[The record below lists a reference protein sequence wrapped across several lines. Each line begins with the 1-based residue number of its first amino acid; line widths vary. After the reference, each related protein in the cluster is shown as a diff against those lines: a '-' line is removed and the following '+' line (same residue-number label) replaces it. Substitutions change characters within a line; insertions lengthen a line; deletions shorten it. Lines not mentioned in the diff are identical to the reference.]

1 MRRAARSLAVV
12 ALLAAAATTVPD
24 TTGATTATAAPA
36 ASAETRTAAEVGA
49 SAFTPDD
56 HCLGQCHDVLPPG
69 QNGNATL
76 TEILAHRALGTRP
89 AHSADQLGRYDSLVS
104 GYGGLTNE
112 QLGTFFNDASFGV
125 PADQVESTIK
135 PRADVTIVRDKAIG
149 MPHIYGTTRSGTEFG
164 AGYAAAQDRLWL
176 MDLFRHLGRGRL
188 SGFAGG
194 AEGNRALEQSFYNQ
208 IPYTEADLQAQIDQ
222 VAAQGPRGAQAFQD
236 VKDYI
241 AGINAYITASV
252 NSRTFPG
259 EYVLTG
265 HADAITNWNDIT
277 PFQPTDLV
285 AIAAVVGGLFGAG
298 GGGEV
303 QNALVKLAAQNKYG
317 AAAGDQ
323 VWRSF
328 REQNDPEAVLTL
340 HDGQRFPYGTTP
352 TSPQGVALPDGGVV
366 TPEPMVFDQTSTGA
380 STVDTP
386 ADLKPLEGLF
396 ADGVLPR
403 DLLTKKHGMSNALVV
418 SGAHTDTGNPV
429 AVWGPQTGYFAPQL
443 LMLQELNGP
452 GLRSRGVSFAGVS
465 MYVQLGRGVDY
476 SWSATSA
483 GQDITDTYAVELCEP
498 SGAPAT
504 ATSAHYRYHGQCL
517 PMERLERRNSWKPSV
532 ADPTPAGSY
541 ALVMHRTKYG
551 LVQSRAKVDGKFVAY
566 TSLRSTYLH
575 EVDSIIGF
583 QEFNDPD
590 AIKSAADFQR
600 AAEHVGYAFN
610 WFYVDSRDTAYFNS
624 GANPVR
630 KATVDPHL
638 PVKAE
643 AAYEWEGWNADRNTA
658 AYTPF
663 AQHPNSVNQDYYI
676 SWNNKQSLDY
686 SASGYGMGSVHRGDL
701 LDDRVR
707 ALIARGKVTRTS
719 LTQAMA
725 EAGVADL
732 RAEQVL
738 PDLLRVIDTAP
749 VADPALAATVTRLR
763 EWNRAGSLRKETSRG
778 SKTYAHADAIRLL
791 DAWWPRLVEA
801 QFKPGLGD
809 ALYGQLTRAVQIDEP
824 PSDTHGAAPHK
835 GSSFQNGWWSYVDK
849 DLRAVLGDRVDG
861 ALGARYCGNG
871 NVAAC
876 RQVLLDA
883 LTAAAATPATTVYP
897 GDDSCAAGDQWCA
910 DTIIH
915 RAMGGITHD
924 KVHWQNRP
932 TYQQVVQFPS
942 RRGTSLANLATGA
955 TATASS
961 HERGWY
967 SSPPSNA
974 VDGKADTR
982 WASDWSDQQW
992 VQVDLGAT
1000 RTVGRVVLSWEA
1012 AYAKAYRIELSVDGS
1027 TWRTAYTTAAG
1038 DGGRDLASFPPDAA
1052 RFVRMTGI
1060 QRATGYGYSIYEL
1073 EVYVQ

>member
-12 ALLAAAATTVPD
+12 TLLTAAVLTVP
-24 TTGATTATAAPA
+24 TTAQAQV
-36 ASAETRTAAEVGA
+36 ET

-76 TEILAHRALGTRP
+76 AEILAHQALGTRP
-89 AHSADQLGRYDSLVS
+89 AHSADQLGRYDSLVA

-176 MDLFRHLGRGRL
+176 MDLFRHLGRGQL

-194 AEGNRALEQSFYNQ
+194 AEGNRVLEQSFYNQ

-222 VAAQGPRGAQAFQD
+222 VASQGPRGAQAFQD

-252 NSRTFPG
+252 SSRTFPG

-265 HADAITNWNDIT
+265 HADAITNWNDIK

-303 QNALVKLAAQNKYG
+303 QNALVKLAAQNRYG
-317 AAAGDQ
+317 AVVGEQ

-352 TSPQGVALPDGGVV
+352 ASPQGVALPDGGVV
-366 TPEPMVFDQTSTGA
+366 TPEPMVHDRTSTGQ
-380 STVDTP
+380 STVDVP
-386 ADLKPLEGLF
+386 ANLKAVEGLF

-403 DLLTKKHGMSNALVV
+403 DLLSRKQGMSNALVV
-418 SGAHTDTGNPV
+418 SGAHTDTGNPI

-443 LMLQELNGP
+443 LMLQELHGP
-452 GLRSRGVSFAGVS
+452 GLRARGVSFAGVS
-465 MYVQLGRGVDY
+465 MYVQLGRGLDY
-476 SWSATSA
+476 AWSATSA

-498 SGAPAT
+498 TGAPP
-504 ATSAHYRYHGQCL
+504 SASSLHYRYHGQCL
-517 PMERLERRNSWKPSV
+517 PMERLERKNSWKPTV

-541 ALVMHRTKYG
+541 TLVMHRTKYG

-590 AIKSAADFQR
+590 AIRSAADFQR
-600 AAEHVGYAFN
+600 AAEHIGYAFN

-630 KATVDPHL
+630 KASVDPHL

-643 AAYEWEGWNADRNTA
+643 PAYEWEGWNADRNTA
-658 AYTPF
+658 TYTPF
-663 AQHPNSVNQDYYI
+663 AQHPNSINQDYYI
-676 SWNNKQSLDY
+676 SWNNKQALDY
-686 SASGYGMGSVHRGDL
+686 SASGYGNGSVHRGDL

-707 ALIARGKVTRTS
+707 ALIARGPVTRAS
-719 LTQAMA
+719 LTRAMA

-738 PDLLRVIDTAP
+738 PDLLRVIDTAA
-749 VADPALAATVTRLR
+749 VTDPAVASAVAKLR
-763 EWNRAGSLRKETSRG
+763 DWQRSGSLRKETSRG
-778 SKTYAHADAIRLL
+778 SKAYGHAEAIRVL
-791 DAWWPRLVEA
+791 DAWWPMLVEA

-809 ALYGQLTRAVQIDEP
+809 GLYAQLTRALQVGEP
-824 PSDTHGAAPHK
+824 PSDAHGTAPHK
-835 GSSFQNGWWSYVDK
+835 GSSFQYGWWSYVDK

-861 ALGARYCGNG
+861 PLGARYCGG
-871 NVAAC
+871 GSLAAC
-876 RQVLLDA
+876 RQVLLDS
-883 LTAAAATPATTVYP
+883 LRAAAAKPATSVYP
-897 GDDSCAAGDQWCA
+897 GDASCAAGDQWCA
-910 DTIIH
+910 DTIVH
-915 RAMGGITHD
+915 RSMGGITHD
-924 KVHWQNRP
+924 KVNWQNRP

-942 RRGTSLANLATGA
+942 RRGTNLANLAAGA
-955 TATASS
+955 TASASS
-961 HERGWY
+961 HERGWFP
-967 SSPPSNA
+967 SPPSNA
-974 VDGKADTR
+974 VDGKPDTR
-982 WASDWSDQQW
+982 WASDWSDPQW
-992 VQVDLGAT
+992 LQVDLGST

-1012 AYAKAYRIELSVDGS
+1012 AYARAYRIELSTDGS
-1027 TWRTAYTTAAG
+1027 TWRTVYTTSVG
-1038 DGGRDLASFPPDAA
+1038 DGGRDLASFTPGAA

-1060 QRATGYGYSIYEL
+1060 QRGTGYGYSIYEL
-1073 EVYVQ
+1073 EVYVT

>member
-1 MRRAARSLAVV
+1 MRRATRSFAVV
-12 ALLAAAATTVPD
+12 ALL
-24 TTGATTATAAPA
+24 TATALTVPTT
-36 ASAETRTAAEVGA
+36 SQAEVRTT
-49 SAFTPDD
+49 AFTPDD

-76 TEILAHRALGTRP
+76 AEILSHQAFGTRP

-104 GYGGLTNE
+104 GYSGLTNE

-176 MDLFRHLGRGRL
+176 MDLFRHLGRGQL

-194 AEGNRALEQSFYNQ
+194 AEGNRVLEQSFYNQ

-222 VAAQGPRGAQAFQD
+222 VASQGPRGAQALQD

-241 AGINAYITASV
+241 AGINAYLTESV
-252 NSRTFPG
+252 NGRYFPG

-265 HADAITNWNDIT
+265 HADSVTNWNDIK

-303 QNALVKLAAQNKYG
+303 QNALVKLAAQNRYG
-317 AAAGDQ
+317 AAVGDQ

-328 REQNDPEAVLTL
+328 REQNDPESVLTL
-340 HDGQRFPYGTTP
+340 HNGQRFPYGTTP
-352 TSPQGVALPDGGVV
+352 ANPQGVALPDGGVV
-366 TPEPMVFDQTSTGA
+366 TPEPMVYDQTSA
-380 STVDTP
+380 AQSTVDVP
-386 ADLKPLEGLF
+386 ADLKAAEGLF

-403 DLLTKKHGMSNALVV
+403 DLLNKKQGMSNALAV
-418 SGAHTDTGNPV
+418 SGAHTDTGNPI

-452 GLRSRGVSFAGVS
+452 GLRARGVSFAGVS

-498 SGAPAT
+498 DNGTPT
-504 ATSAHYRYHGQCL
+504 ASSLHYRYHGQCL
-517 PMERLERRNSWKPSV
+517 PMERLERKNAWKPTV

-541 ALVMHRTKYG
+541 TLVMYRTKYG
-551 LVQSRAKVDGKFVAY
+551 LVQSRAKVGGKFVAY

-575 EVDSIIGF
+575 EVDSIVGF

-600 AAEHVGYAFN
+600 AAEDVGYAFN

-658 AYTPF
+658 TYTPF
-663 AQHPNSVNQDYYI
+663 AQHPNSINQDYYI
-676 SWNNKQSLDY
+676 SWNNKQALDY
-686 SASGYGMGSVHRGDL
+686 SASGYGNGSVHRGDL

-707 ALIARGKVTRTS
+707 ALIARGPVTRAS
-719 LTQAMA
+719 LTRAMA

-738 PDLLRVIDTAP
+738 PDLLRVIDTAA
-749 VADPALAATVTRLR
+749 VTDPTLAAAVGKLR
-763 EWNRAGSLRKETSRG
+763 EWQRSGSLRKETSRG
-778 SKTYAHADAIRLL
+778 SKAYGHAEAIRLL
-791 DAWWPRLVEA
+791 DAWWPLLVEA

-809 ALYGQLTRAVQIDEP
+809 GLYGQLTRALQVDEA

-835 GSSFQNGWWSYVDK
+835 GSSFQYGWWSYVDK

-861 ALGARYCGNG
+861 ALGARYCGG
-871 NVAAC
+871 GAVAAC
-876 RQVLLDA
+876 RQVLLDS
-883 LTAAAATPATTVYP
+883 LRAAAAKPATAVYP

-915 RAMGGITHD
+915 RAMGGINQD
-924 KVHWQNRP
+924 KVNWQNRP

-942 RRGTSLANLATGA
+942 RRGANVANLAAGT

-961 HERGWY
+961 HETGWY
-967 SSPPSNA
+967 NSPPSNA
-974 VDGKADTR
+974 VDGKPDTR

-992 VQVDLGAT
+992 VQVDLGAA

-1012 AYAKAYRIELSVDGS
+1012 SYAKGYRIELSSDGS
-1027 TWRTAYTTAAG
+1027 TWRTVYTTSAG
-1038 DGGRDLASFPPDAA
+1038 DGGRDVASFPPGTA

-1060 QRATGYGYSIYEL
+1060 QRATEYGYSVYEL
-1073 EVYVQ
+1073 EVYVT

>member
-12 ALLAAAATTVPD
+12 ALLAAAALTVP
-24 TTGATTATAAPA
+24 AT
-36 ASAETRTAAEVGA
+36 SQAEVRTT
-49 SAFTPDD
+49 AFTPDD

-76 TEILAHRALGTRP
+76 AEILAHRALGTRP
-89 AHSADQLGRYDSLVS
+89 AHSADQLGRYDSLAS

-112 QLGTFFNDASFGV
+112 QLGAFFNDASFGV
-125 PADQVESTIK
+125 AANQVESTIK
-135 PRADVTIVRDKAIG
+135 PRADVTIVRDKALGI
-149 MPHIYGTTRSGTEFG
+149 PHIYGTTRSGTEFG

-176 MDLFRHLGRGRL
+176 MDLFRHLGRGQL

-194 AEGNRALEQSFYNQ
+194 AEGNRVLEQSFYNQ

-222 VAAQGPRGAQAFQD
+222 VATRGPRGAQALQD

-241 AGINAYITASV
+241 AGINAYITTSV
-252 NSRTFPG
+252 NNRTFPG

-265 HADAITNWNDIT
+265 HADAITNWNDIK

-317 AAAGDQ
+317 ATAGEQ

-340 HDGQRFPYGTTP
+340 HDGQSFPYGTTP
-352 TSPQGVALPDGGVV
+352 AAPQGVALPDGGVV
-366 TPEPMVFDQTSTGA
+366 TPEPMVHDQTSAPG

-386 ADLKPLEGLF
+386 ANLKALEGLF
-396 ADGVLPR
+396 ADGVLPP
-403 DLLTKKHGMSNALVV
+403 DLLTRKQGMSNALVV
-418 SGAHTDTGNPV
+418 SGPHTDTGNPI

-443 LMLQELNGP
+443 LMLQELHGP
-452 GLRSRGVSFAGVS
+452 GLRARGVSFAGVS

-483 GQDITDTYAVELCEP
+483 GQDITDTYAVELCDP
-498 SGAPAT
+498 SGGAPT
-504 ATSAHYRYHGQCL
+504 ADSLHYRYHGQCL
-517 PMERLERRNSWKPSV
+517 PMERLERKNSWKLTV

-541 ALVMHRTKYG
+541 TLVMHRTKYG
-551 LVQSRAKVDGKFVAY
+551 LVQSRAEVGGKFVAY

-590 AIKSAADFQR
+590 AIRSAADFQR
-600 AAEHVGYAFN
+600 AAEHIGYAFN

-643 AAYEWEGWNADRNTA
+643 PAYEWEGWDADRNTA

-663 AQHPNSVNQDYYI
+663 AQHPNSINQDYYV
-676 SWNNKQSLDY
+676 SWNNKQARDF

-707 ALIARGKVTRTS
+707 ALVARGGVDRAALTR
-719 LTQAMA
+719 AMA

-738 PDLLRVIDTAP
+738 PDLLRVIDTAA
-749 VADPALAATVTRLR
+749 VTDPALASAVGKLR
-763 EWNRAGSLRKETSRG
+763 DWQRSGSLRKETSRG
-778 SKTYAHADAIRLL
+778 SKTYAHADAVRVL

-809 ALYGQLTRAVQIDEP
+809 ALYGQLTRAIQVDEP
-824 PSDTHGAAPHK
+824 PSDAHGSAPHK
-835 GSSFQNGWWSYVDK
+835 GSSFQHGWWSYVDK

-861 ALGARYCGNG
+861 PLGARYCGG
-871 NVAAC
+871 GDVAAC
-876 RQVLLDA
+876 RQVLLDS
-883 LTAAAATPATTVYP
+883 LRAAAATPATQVYP
-897 GDDSCAAGDQWCA
+897 GDASCAAGDQWCA

-915 RAMGGITHD
+915 RSMGGITHD
-924 KVHWQNRP
+924 KVNWQNRP

-942 RRGTSLANLATGA
+942 RRGTSLANLAAGA

-961 HERGWY
+961 YERGWY
-967 SSPPSNA
+967 HSPPSHV
-974 VDGKADTR
+974 VDGRPDTR
-982 WASDWSDQQW
+982 WASDWSDPQW
-992 VQVDLGAT
+992 VQVDLGTT
-1000 RTVGRVVLSWEA
+1000 RTVGRIVLSWEA
-1012 AYAKAYRIELSVDGS
+1012 AYATAYRIELSTDGAA
-1027 TWRTAYTTAAG
+1027 WRTVYTTSAS
-1038 DGGRDLASFPPDAA
+1038 DGGQDLASFRPDAA

-1060 QRATGYGYSIYEL
+1060 QRATVYGYSIHEL
-1073 EVYVQ
+1073 EVYVT

>member
-1 MRRAARSLAVV
+1 MRRAARSLAVA
-12 ALLAAAATTVPD
+12 ALLAAAAVT
-24 TTGATTATAAPA
+24 APA
-36 ASAETRTAAEVGA
+36 ASHAETAPVRTT
-49 SAFTPDD
+49 AFAPDD
-56 HCLGQCHDVLPPG
+56 YCLGQCRDVLPPG

-76 TEILAHRALGTRP
+76 TDILAHKAFGTRP
-89 AHSADQLGRYDSLVS
+89 AHSADQLGRYDSLAS
-104 GYGGLTNE
+104 GYGGLTND
-112 QLGTFFNDASFGV
+112 QLGAFFNDASFGV
-125 PADQVESTIK
+125 PADQVESTIR
-135 PRADVTIVRDKAIG
+135 PRSDVTIVRDKALG
-149 MPHIYGTTRSGTEFG
+149 VPHIYGTTRSGTEFG

-176 MDLFRHLGRGRL
+176 MDLFRHLGRGQL

-222 VAAQGPRGAQAFQD
+222 VATQGPRGAQALQD

-241 AGINAYITASV
+241 AGINAYLTTSV
-252 NSRTFPG
+252 NNRTFPG

-265 HADAITNWNDIT
+265 HADAITNWNDIA

-317 AAAGDQ
+317 ATVGDQ

-340 HDGQRFPYGTTP
+340 HDGRRFPYATTP
-352 TSPQGVALPDGGVV
+352 SSPQGVALPDGGVV
-366 TPEPMVFDQTSTGA
+366 TPEPIVHDQTA
-380 STVDTP
+380 APQSTVDVP
-386 ADLKPLEGLF
+386 AELRPLRGLF

-418 SGAHTDTGNPV
+418 SGAHTDTGNPI

-452 GLRSRGVSFAGVS
+452 GLRARGVSFAGVS

-483 GQDITDTYAVELCEP
+483 GQDITDTYAVELCET
-498 SGAPAT
+498 SGAAPT
-504 ATSAHYRYHGQCL
+504 ANSTGYRFRGQCL
-517 PMERLERRNSWKPSV
+517 PMERLERKNSWKPTV

-541 ALVMHRTKYG
+541 ALVVHRTKYG

-566 TSLRSTYLH
+566 TSLRSTYRH
-575 EVDSIIGF
+575 EVDSILGF

-590 AIKSAADFQR
+590 AIRSAADFQR
-600 AAEHVGYAFN
+600 AAERVGYAFN

-643 AAYEWEGWNADRNTA
+643 TAYEWEGWDPDRNTA
-658 AYTPF
+658 TYTPF

-707 ALIARGKVTRTS
+707 ALIGRGKVTRAS

-725 EAGVADL
+725 EAGLADL

-738 PDLLRVIDTAP
+738 PDLLRVIDTAA
-749 VADPALAATVTRLR
+749 VTDPALAATVTRLR
-763 EWNRAGSLRKETSRG
+763 DWQRSGSLRKETSRG
-778 SKTYAHADAIRLL
+778 SRTYAHADAIRVL

-809 ALYGQLTRAVQIDEP
+809 PLYAALTGALQVDEA

-849 DLRAVLGDRVDG
+849 DLRAVLGDQVAG
-861 ALGARYCGNG
+861 PLQNRYCGNG
-871 NVAAC
+871 DVTAC
-876 RQVLLDA
+876 RQVVLNSLA
-883 LTAAAATPATTVYP
+883 AAAATPATTVYP
-897 GDDSCAAGDQWCA
+897 GDSSCAAGDQWCA

-915 RAMGGITHD
+915 RAMGGITQD
-924 KVHWQNRP
+924 KIGWQNRP

-942 RRGTSLANLATGA
+942 RRGTAVANLAAGA

-961 HERGWY
+961 HERGWFG
-967 SSPPSNA
+967 SPPGNA
-974 VDGKADTR
+974 VDGRPDTR
-982 WASDWSDQQW
+982 WASDWSDGQW
-992 VQVDLGAT
+992 LRVDLGST
-1000 RTVGRVVLSWEA
+1000 RPVGRVVVSWEA
-1012 AYAKAYRIELSVDGS
+1012 AYAKAYRIELSVDGL
-1027 TWRTAYTTAAG
+1027 TWKTVYTTSAG
-1038 DGGRDLASFPPDAA
+1038 DGGQDLASFPPDAA

-1060 QRATGYGYSIYEL
+1060 QRATGYGYSVYEL
-1073 EVYVQ
+1073 EVYGT

>member
-12 ALLAAAATTVPD
+12 ALLATAAITVP
-24 TTGATTATAAPA
+24 ATAPAPAAAAPA
-36 ASAETRTAAEVGA
+36 EVRTT
-49 SAFTPDD
+49 AFTPDD

-76 TEILAHRALGTRP
+76 AEILAHRALGTRP

-112 QLGTFFNDASFGV
+112 QLGAFFNDASFGV

-135 PRADVTIVRDKAIG
+135 PRADVTIVRDKTLG

-176 MDLFRHLGRGRL
+176 MDLFRHLGRGQL

-194 AEGNRALEQSFYNQ
+194 AEGNRVLEQSFYNQ

-222 VAAQGPRGAQAFQD
+222 VATQGPRGAQALQD

-241 AGINAYITASV
+241 AGINAYLATAVS
-252 NSRTFPG
+252 NRTFPG

-265 HADAITNWNDIT
+265 HADAITNWNDIK
-277 PFQPTDLV
+277 PFQSTDLV

-317 AAAGDQ
+317 ATLGDQ

-340 HDGQRFPYGTTP
+340 HDGRRFPYGTTP
-352 TSPQGVALPDGGVV
+352 AAPQGVALPDNGAV
-366 TPEPMVFDQTSTGA
+366 TPEPMVHDQTSTA
-380 STVDTP
+380 HSTVDTP
-386 ADLKPLEGLF
+386 SDLKPLEGLF
-396 ADGVLPR
+396 ADGVLPP
-403 DLLTKKHGMSNALVV
+403 DLLTRKQGMSNALAV
-418 SGAHTDTGNPV
+418 SGRHTDTGNPI

-443 LMLQELNGP
+443 LMLQELHGP
-452 GLRSRGVSFAGVS
+452 GLRARGVSFAGVS

-498 SGAPAT
+498 SGGTPT
-504 ATSAHYRYHGQCL
+504 ANSLHYRYHGQCL
-517 PMERLERRNSWKPSV
+517 PMERLERKNSWKPTV

-551 LVQSRAKVDGKFVAY
+551 LVQSRAKVGGKFVAY

-610 WFYVDSRDTAYFNS
+610 WFYADSRDTAYFNS

-643 AAYEWEGWNADRNTA
+643 PAYEWEGWNADRNTA
-658 AYTPF
+658 TYTPF
-663 AQHPNSVNQDYYI
+663 AQHPNSINQDYYV
-676 SWNNKQSLDY
+676 SWNNKQALDY

-707 ALIARGKVTRTS
+707 ALIARSKVTRSS

-738 PDLLRVIDTAP
+738 PDLLRVLDTTP
-749 VADPALAATVTRLR
+749 VTDPALAAAVTKLR
-763 EWNRAGSLRKETSRG
+763 DWQRSGSLRKETSRG

-809 ALYGQLTRAVQIDEP
+809 ALYGQLTRAVQVDEP
-824 PSDTHGAAPHK
+824 PSDAHGAAPHK
-835 GSSFQNGWWSYVDK
+835 GSSFQYGWWSYVDK

-871 NVAAC
+871 NLVSC
-876 RQVLLDA
+876 RQALLDTLA
-883 LTAAAATPATTVYP
+883 TAAATPPSTVYP

-910 DTIIH
+910 DTIVH

-942 RRGTSLANLATGA
+942 RRGTDLTNLAAGA

-967 SSPPSNA
+967 SSPPSHV
-974 VDGKADTR
+974 VDGKPDTR

-1012 AYAKAYRIELSVDGS
+1012 AYAKAYRIELSTDGS
-1027 TWRTAYTTAAG
+1027 TWRTAYATSEG

-1073 EVYVQ
+1073 EVYVS

>member
-1 MRRAARSLAVV
+1 VVTLLTAAVL
-12 ALLAAAATTVPD
+12 TVP
-24 TTGATTATAAPA
+24 ATAK
-36 ASAETRTAAEVGA
+36 SQVKTT
-49 SAFTPDD
+49 AFTPDD

-76 TEILAHRALGTRP
+76 AEILAHQALGTRP
-89 AHSADQLGRYDSLVS
+89 AHSADQLGRYDSLAS

-112 QLGTFFNDASFGV
+112 QLGAFFNDASFGV

-176 MDLFRHLGRGRL
+176 MDLFRHLGRGQL

-222 VAAQGPRGAQAFQD
+222 VASRGPRGAQAFQD

-265 HADAITNWNDIT
+265 HADAITNWNDIK

-303 QNALVKLAAQNKYG
+303 QNALVKLAAQNRYG
-317 AAAGDQ
+317 AAAGEQ

-340 HDGQRFPYGTTP
+340 HNGQRFPYGTTP
-352 TSPQGVALPDGGVV
+352 ASPQGVALPDGGVV
-366 TPEPMVFDQTSTGA
+366 TPEPMVHDQRSA
-380 STVDTP
+380 APSTVDVPT
-386 ADLKPLEGLF
+386 DLKAVEGLF

-403 DLLTKKHGMSNALVV
+403 DLLSRKQGMSNALVV
-418 SGAHTDTGNPV
+418 SGAHTDTGNPI

-443 LMLQELNGP
+443 LMLQELHGP
-452 GLRSRGVSFAGVS
+452 GLRARGVSFAGVS
-465 MYVQLGRGVDY
+465 MYVQLGRGTDY

-498 SGAPAT
+498 SGAPT
-504 ATSAHYRYHGQCL
+504 ASSLHYRYHGQCL
-517 PMERLERRNSWKPSV
+517 PMERLERKNSWKPTV

-541 ALVMHRTKYG
+541 TLVMHRTKYG

-575 EVDSIIGF
+575 EVDSIVGF

-590 AIKSAADFQR
+590 AIRSAADFQR
-600 AAEHVGYAFN
+600 AAEHIGYAFN

-630 KATVDPHL
+630 KASVDPNL

-643 AAYEWEGWNADRNTA
+643 PAYEWEGWNADRNTA
-658 AYTPF
+658 TYTPF
-663 AQHPNSVNQDYYI
+663 AQHPNSINQDYYV
-676 SWNNKQSLDY
+676 SWNNKQALDY
-686 SASGYGMGSVHRGDL
+686 SASGYGNGSVHRGDL

-707 ALIARGKVTRTS
+707 ELIARGPVTRAS
-719 LTQAMA
+719 LTRAMA

-738 PDLLRVIDTAP
+738 PDLLRVIDTAA
-749 VADPALAATVTRLR
+749 VTDPALASAVAKLR
-763 EWNRAGSLRKETSRG
+763 DWQRSGSLRKETSRG
-778 SKTYAHADAIRLL
+778 SKAYGHAEAIRVL
-791 DAWWPRLVEA
+791 DAWWPMLVEA

-809 ALYGQLTRAVQIDEP
+809 GLHAQLTRAIQVDEP
-824 PSDTHGAAPHK
+824 PSDAHGAAPHK
-835 GSSFQNGWWSYVDK
+835 GSSFQYGWWSYVDK

-861 ALGARYCGNG
+861 PLGAKYCGG
-871 NVAAC
+871 GSLTAC
-876 RQVLLDA
+876 RQVLLDS
-883 LTAAAATPATTVYP
+883 LRAAAAKPATSVYP
-897 GDDSCAAGDQWCA
+897 GDASCAAGDQWCA

-915 RAMGGITHD
+915 RSMGGITHD
-924 KVHWQNRP
+924 KVNWQNRP

-942 RRGTSLANLATGA
+942 RRGTNLANLAAGA
-955 TATASS
+955 TASASS

-967 SSPPSNA
+967 PSPPSNA
-974 VDGKADTR
+974 VDGKPDTR

-992 VQVDLGAT
+992 LQVDLGAT
-1000 RTVGRVVLSWEA
+1000 RTVGRVALSWEA
-1012 AYAKAYRIELSVDGS
+1012 AYAKAYRIELSTDGS
-1027 TWRTAYTTAAG
+1027 TWRTVYTTSVG
-1038 DGGRDLASFPPDAA
+1038 DGGRDLASFAPGAA

-1060 QRATGYGYSIYEL
+1060 QRATGYGYSVYEL
-1073 EVYVQ
+1073 EVYVT